1 MKDALYSSLIVV
13 AYSTAMI
20 VFLSYFEEMSLIM
33 ALNYN
38 ILGGILI
45 FSMLTFIEYIRKRK

>member
-20 VFLSYFEEMSLIM
+20 VFLSSFEEMSLIM

-38 ILGGILI
+38 ILGGVLI
-45 FSMLTFIEYIRKRK
+45 FSILTFIEYIRKRK